1 MKKLPLFRGAGTAMI
16 TPFTK
21 DGKIDFEALKR
32 LTDIQT
38 DAGISALIVCGT
50 TGESSTLSREE
61 RMSITA
67 FVKGVAKDKCV
78 VITGTGCNNG
88 EKAVMFT
95 EDAVNAGA
103 DGVLAVTP
111 YYNKTTQKGIIKY
124 YEAICSA
131 TEKPVIAYNV
141 PSRTGVNILPQTA
154 KELCKITNL
163 NGIKEASGNMAQITE
178 ISALCGEELPIF
190 SGSDEINFPIL
201 SVGGVG
207 LISVVSNAEPK
218 RVKDMCDKWAR
229 GDISGAREIQLSLM
243 PLIKQLFSS
252 VNPIPIKKLLYEKGL
267 TEYVLRPPL
276 YAE

>member
-21 DGKIDFEALKR
+21 DGKIDFGALKR

-38 DAGISALIVCGT
+38 DAGISALILCGT
-50 TGESSTLSREE
+50 TGEASTLSREE
-61 RMSITA
+61 RISIIA
-67 FVKGVAKDKCV
+67 FVKETVKDKCV
-78 VITGTGCNNG
+78 IIAGAGCNNTA
-88 EKAVMFT
+88 KAVMFA
-95 EDAVNAGA
+95 EDAVKAGA
-103 DGVLAVTP
+103 DGILAVTP
-111 YYNKTTQKGIIKY
+111 YYNKATQKGLVKY
-124 YEAICSA
+124 YEAICAA

-141 PSRTGVNILPQTA
+141 PGRTGVNILPQTA
-154 KELCKITNL
+154 KELSVIPNL

-178 ISALCGEELPIF
+178 ISALCGENLTIF
-190 SGSDEINFPIL
+190 SGSDEINLPIL
-201 SVGGVG
+201 SVGGAG

-218 RVKDMCDKWAR
+218 KVKDMCDKWFD
-229 GDISGAREIQLSLM
+229 GDIQGALEIQLSLM
-243 PLIKQLFSS
+243 PLIKQLFST